1 MKKILIILLSLLL
14 LPSHSYAGKWHT
26 NMKKQEKK
34 DYANYVL
41 RNQSKN
47 KMVFNH
53 RNVPNRPGLIKF
65 FDKLEDKMG
74 VAEKGIEFNLS
85 YSDIGDE
92 LDWSRMGEPGFSQR
106 FNIMEP
112 YKYTTKKGKTKWYR
126 LGYFIPDDT
135 RIDKYALTIFDFK
148 KLYGKGE
155 KAVGATFKIN
165 NNEFVWVFNSDKFIE
180 EKNETGHE
188 LFFFETYAV
197 GFDPFFSPLKGK
209 WVNVL
214 LNAKWAKDGFLHLWI
229 DGKLRSSYYGDTMS
243 DATSSRFKF
252 GPYRYDM
259 TQATDSGLNIP
270 DIKIRYSNV
279 GKADKCEDLWSGCSE
294 IISQLTG
301 KSQLNGVRVVV
312 YCKTAFKLDNGA
324 SCRNLGYPQNQRPF

>member
-14 LPSHSYAGKWHT
+14 IPSYSYAGKWHT

-34 DYANYVL
+34 DFANYVL

-47 KMVFNH
+47 KMVFNL

-65 FDKLEDKMG
+65 FDKLEDRMG
-74 VAEKGIEFNLS
+74 VAEKGIEINLS
-85 YSDIGDE
+85 YSDVGDKF
-92 LDWSRMGEPGFSQR
+92 DWSRLGEPGFAQR

-112 YKYTTKKGKTKWYR
+112 YKHTTKKGKTKWYR
-126 LGYFIPDDT
+126 VGYFIPEDT
-135 RIDKYALTIFDFK
+135 RTDKHTLTIFDFK
-148 KLYGKGE
+148 KLYKKGEKTVDATFRFTNNELSWQFNSTKYIAGKGE
-155 KAVGATFKIN
+155 GGS
-165 NNEFVWVFNSDKFIE
+165 EQ
-180 EKNETGHE
+180 
-188 LFFFETYAV
+188 FFFESYV
-197 GFDPFFSPLKGK
+197 VNFDPLFSPLKGK

-243 DATSSRFKF
+243 DATSARFKF
-252 GPYRYDM
+252 GPYRHHM
-259 TQATDSGLNIP
+259 TQATDSGFKIP
-270 DIKIRYSNV
+270 DVKVRYSNV

-294 IISQLTG
+294 IISQLTD

-312 YCKTAFKLDNGA
+312 YCKSAFKSDGGA
-324 SCRNLGYPQNQRPF
+324 SCRNLGYPKNPRPF

>member
-14 LPSHSYAGKWHT
+14 IPSYSYAGKWHT

-34 DYANYVL
+34 DFANYVL

-47 KMVFNH
+47 KMVFNL

-65 FDKLEDKMG
+65 FDKLEDRMG

-85 YSDIGDE
+85 YSDVGDKN
-92 LDWSRMGEPGFSQR
+92 DWSRWGKPGFAQR

-112 YKYTTKKGKTKWYR
+112 YKHTTKKGKTKWYR
-126 LGYFIPDDT
+126 VGYFIPEDT
-135 RIDKYALTIFDFK
+135 RTDKHTLTIFDFK
-148 KLYGKGE
+148 KLYKKGEKTVDATFRFTNNELSWQFNSTKYIAGKGE
-155 KAVGATFKIN
+155 GGS
-165 NNEFVWVFNSDKFIE
+165 EQ
-180 EKNETGHE
+180 
-188 LFFFETYAV
+188 FFFESYV
-197 GFDPFFSPLKGK
+197 VNFDPLFSPLKGK

-243 DATSSRFKF
+243 DATSVRFKF
-252 GPYRYDM
+252 GPYRHHM
-259 TQATDSGLNIP
+259 TQATDSGFKIP
-270 DIKIRYSNV
+270 DVKVRYSNV

-294 IISQLTG
+294 IISQLTD

-312 YCKTAFKLDNGA
+312 YCKSDFKSS
-324 SCRNLGYPQNQRPF
+324 SCRNLGYPKNQRPF